1 MEIVNLPKKK
11 FKVMTVKMIRELEE
25 EWINRKIQIF

>member
-11 FKVMTVKMIRELEE
+11 FEIMIVKMIREREE
-25 EWINRKIQIF
+25 EWINRKIKKF

>member
-11 FKVMTVKMIRELEE
+11 FKIMIVKMIRELEE
-25 EWINRKIQIF
+25 EWINRKIKSF

>member
-25 EWINRKIQIF
+25 EWINRKIQSF

>member
-11 FKVMTVKMIRELEE
+11 FKVMIVKMIREWEE
-25 EWINRKIQIF
+25 EWINRKIKSF